1 MKPVKKPTQSAAI
14 RLLAMGLLSFAG
26 MAMATDRTWTGAA
39 GTTVINTAAN
49 WSGSATPSG
58 TADRG
63 IWDGT
68 VTTNV
73 PFVWN
78 GAFGP
83 GGNGGAEVFIISNYP
98 SAFVLAPS
106 AAGVGN
112 LSFGGIIIESAGTGP
127 FRFGSNG
134 VAASTVWRASPAQL
148 INNSTNLATIAQN
161 VAWNNGSG
169 GDRTLIIGG
178 SGDWFVDSSFQPA
191 GAGQTHISV
200 DGTGTSTVTLNAPM
214 TAGGTSHSISNGT
227 LRLTTGDALGI
238 SGSQTLTIAGGAG
251 IKRLALTNNIFLNA
265 AVANI
270 NIAGRDDATGA
281 TNAAIYNLGGDN
293 SIYGITRFNAV
304 GGTNVGIYNAA
315 GNLYFYNNLTAAN
328 VTGQRF
334 FRFDGAGT
342 NSIYG
347 TIDNGSA
354 TLGIRVAGGTVI
366 LYGANTYTGNTILDG
381 GVLSLGND
389 YAIQNSTAV
398 LNGGKLDLG
407 YTSPYIGGLSGAGVI
422 DTAPFSTSTLHV
434 GNNSGISSSF
444 GGNITNSTGT
454 VSLQKIG
461 ANSTLTLTG
470 ASGYSGG
477 TTVAN
482 GTLLINNTVGSGTG
496 SGNVTVSPTGTLG
509 GTGRIA
515 GSVEWQSGSV
525 GSFVVNVVGGSNS
538 TPLTVSGSVTLNG
551 NSVVVNVPG
560 ITPLPVGT
568 YKLMTY
574 NNAGSSGVFA
584 TTPTYTGAGAEL
596 GTASTISTGSGQ
608 VTLLVQNTGLAATWT
623 NNGNGN
629 WSTAANW
636 SSNPNYPH
644 LAGDAAILGVGSA
657 YTAVTLDTSVSVGT
671 MVFTNANSFGVVN
684 AGNTLTLAN
693 PTVDPV
699 IAVQAGSSNSIGST
713 VALNNNL
720 TILAGA
726 GTSLTM
732 TNNVSNGSGTQ
743 AITVNGAGTVELD
756 GNNTYGPSAGTVGT
770 TVGGGTVLQLGN
782 NNALG
787 AGDLDVA
794 SSSTIRA
801 GTALT
806 LPNNI
811 IAGTSATA
819 TVDNNGNNVTLSGVV
834 SGAGGLAKNGTGTL
848 TLNNVNTHAGNTTVN
863 AGTLKLG
870 AANVIP
876 YGFGYG
882 NVIINTNGTLDLNGQ
897 SPSFNGLSGAGLV
910 EANGTVTLTVGE
922 NDTTSTFDG
931 AIKNTTG
938 SLSLVKNGTNTF
950 ALGGTNNTFT
960 GGTTINAGVLQ
971 IGNGGTNSG
980 SIGSGL
986 ITDYATLQFNSV
998 GTNTFSTKITGSGAV
1013 TLANTGQTLYLN
1025 GPNDFTGNVS
1035 INGGNL
1041 WITNTTGLGVGPK
1054 TVIVA
1059 GGGVSLL
1066 TTLHLAGGITLDPS
1080 YTLQL
1085 SYFGGAL
1092 LNESGSNT
1100 VSGPIVMSFGG
1111 GAAYINVKGGFLTL
1125 AGDVACDG
1133 VASGRTFL
1141 LGGTGNGLFSGVAND
1156 NGGNIG
1162 SLQKT
1167 NSGTWTVSGYNT
1179 SVAPATVQ
1187 EGTLN
1192 LTGTWSGAVTVNS
1205 NATLTGSGYVGGNIT
1220 YNAGAKASFSVTN
1233 SGGVNLTPLT
1243 VTGSATLNNNT
1254 ATINIPGATPLPA
1267 GAYTLMTYNGTGT
1280 GAFASTPVITGAG
1293 IPAQASAT
1301 VITGSGVVTLVVAPT
1316 FVWTN
1321 NGSGNWSVGANW
1333 SLGTAPGN
1341 VGDLAVLGVG
1351 SNLTTINLD
1360 GNRTIGNMSFT
1371 NANSFVITNAANT
1384 LTLTNYG
1391 SGVTILV
1398 SAGASNAISTPVV
1411 LGDPNTTISVA
1422 SNTSLS
1428 LNTNIGGPSA
1438 LTKSGAGTLTLSGS
1452 NSYAGAT
1459 TLGNGVLA
1467 LGSANA
1473 IGANTLTIGG
1483 GSLDSIVPNLVN
1495 ANNNPQS
1502 WNASFGFVGS
1512 QNLNLGTGDV
1522 TMGANVILNVNS
1534 NTLTVGGTINGAF
1547 TLSVRAT
1554 NNNNGT
1560 LVLDGTNNFT
1570 GFEGISGTI
1579 ALGSDFALGPTA
1591 TLQLLPNAYT
1601 PVATNLTIMSKNATA
1616 RTITNNVSVNSFDGP
1631 YILGAVAGG
1640 TGDLNFTG
1648 TIASGNGQKRF
1659 YVNNKTTFSGLVT
1672 DGGSPSGPIIKD
1684 GPGNLVLSGAN
1695 ATTKQWTLSAG
1706 TLSLGNA
1713 TAIGTGA
1720 LNISG
1725 GALDTTVVNLVNVGN
1740 NAQNWNGSFGFA
1752 GSSSL
1757 DMGSGNV
1764 TLNTNVTVTVTAN
1777 TLTIGGA
1784 VTNAA
1789 YSLTKA
1795 GAGTMVLSGAN
1806 SYYNTTVNAGTLQ
1819 IAQATLATNGIVT
1832 VAGGGAHLQLNFTT
1846 TNQVGGLVLNGVA
1859 QANGVYG
1866 SSTPGG
1872 YLTGTGYLL
1881 VQNVGPS
1888 GPAQLMSSLSGS
1900 TLSLSWPAGQNW
1912 RLQMQTNSL
1921 SVGLSNNWSYI
1932 TDGSVSSTNI
1942 TVDKTNRTVF
1952 YRLVYP

>member
-1 MKPVKKPTQSAAI
+1 MKLHTTLIKSVTCASV
-14 RLLAMGLLSFAG
+14 LLAASQLTR
-26 MAMATDRTWTGAA
+26 ATDRTWVGLG
-39 GTTVINTAAN
+39 GTTVINTATN
-49 WSGSATPSG
+49 WSGNATPSG

-68 VTTNV
+68 VITNA

-83 GGNGGAEVFIISNYP
+83 GGSSGAPIFIVSNYP
-98 SAFVLAPS
+98 SPFVLMSS

-112 LSFGGIIIESAGTGP
+112 LSFAGVTIESAGTGP
-127 FRFGSNG
+127 FTFGSNG
-134 VAASTVWRASPAQL
+134 IAATTVWRGSPVQL
-148 INNSTNLATIAQN
+148 INNSTNVATIAEN
-161 VAWNNGSG
+161 VAFNNGSG
-169 GDRTLIIGG
+169 VSRTVIFGG
-178 SGDWFVDSSFQPA
+178 SGDWVVNSPFQPA
-191 GAGQTHISV
+191 GSGVMNISV
-200 DGTGTSTVTLNAPM
+200 DGTGANTLTLNAPV
-214 TAGGTSHSISNGT
+214 TVGSTSHAISNGT
-227 LRLTTGDALGI
+227 LRVTSGDALAN
-238 SGSQTLTIAGGAG
+238 SGTQTLTILGGSG
-251 IKRLALTNNIFLNA
+251 IKRLALTNNIILNP

-293 SIYGITRFNAV
+293 YIYGITRFNAV

-334 FRFDGAGT
+334 FRFDGPGT
-342 NSIYG
+342 NTVYG

-366 LYGANTYTGNTILDG
+366 LSGANTYTGNTIIDA
-381 GVLSLGND
+381 GVLSLGSD
-389 YAIQNSTAV
+389 YALQNSTAV
-398 LNGGKLDLG
+398 LNGGKLDIG
-407 YTSPYIGGLSGAGVI
+407 YSSPYIGGLSGTGVI
-422 DTAPFSTSTLHV
+422 DTAPSGTSTLYV
-434 GNNSGISSSF
+434 GNNNGNSSTFS
-444 GGNITNSTGT
+444 GNITNSSGT
-454 VSLQKIG
+454 VTLQKVG
-461 ANSTLTLTG
+461 TNSTLTLSG

-477 TTVAN
+477 TMVAN
-482 GTLLINNTVGSGTG
+482 GTLLVNNTVGSGTG
-496 SGNVTVSPTGTLG
+496 SGNVSVSPTGTLG

-515 GSVEWQSGSV
+515 GSVNWQSGSV
-525 GSFVVNVVGGSNS
+525 GAFSVTAVAGSNS
-538 TPLTVSGSVTLNG
+538 TPLTVVGSVTLSG
-551 NSVVVNVPG
+551 NSVVVDVPG

-584 TTPTYTGAGAEL
+584 TTPSYTGAGAEL
-596 GTASTISTGSGQ
+596 GTASTITTGSGQ
-608 VTLLVQNTGLAATWT
+608 VTLLVQYTGTAAVWT

-684 AGNTLTLAN
+684 VGNTLTLAN
-693 PTVDPV
+693 ATVDPV
-699 IAVQAGSSNSIGST
+699 IAVQAGASNSIGSA
-713 VALNNNL
+713 VALNNNV
-720 TILAGA
+720 TILASA
-726 GTSLTM
+726 GTALAM
-732 TNNVSNGSGTQ
+732 TNSVSNGSGTRS
-743 AITVNGAGTVELD
+743 ITINGAGTVELG

-770 TVGGGTVLQLGN
+770 TVGGGAVLQLGN

-787 AGDLDVA
+787 AGDLGVA

-801 GTALT
+801 GAALT
-806 LPNNI
+806 LANNI

-819 TVDNNGNNVTLSGVV
+819 TVDNNGNNVTLSGAV
-834 SGAGGLAKNGTGTL
+834 SGAGSLAKNGTGTL
-848 TLNNVNTHAGNTTVN
+848 TLSGANTHAGNTTVN
-863 AGTLKLG
+863 AGTLKLS
-870 AANVIP
+870 AASAIP
-876 YGFGYG
+876 YGIGYG

-922 NDTTSTFDG
+922 NDATSTFDG

-938 SLSLVKNGTNTF
+938 SLTLVKNGTNTF
-950 ALGGTNNTFT
+950 ALGGTNNTYS

-986 ITDYATLQFNSV
+986 ITDNGTLQFNSV
-998 GTNTFSTKITGSGAV
+998 GTNTFSAKISGSGAV
-1013 TLANTGQTLYLN
+1013 TLANTSQTLYLN
-1025 GPNDFTGNVS
+1025 GPNDFAGNVT
-1035 INGGNL
+1035 INGGHL
-1041 WITNTTGLGVGPK
+1041 WITNTTGLGTGPK
-1054 TVIVA
+1054 TVAVA
-1059 GGGVSLL
+1059 GGGNSSL
-1066 TTLHLAGGITLDPS
+1066 TTLHLAGGITLDSS

-1100 VSGPIVMSFGG
+1100 VAGPIVMSFGG
-1111 GAAYINVKGGFLTL
+1111 GASYINVKGGFLTL

-1141 LGGTGNGLFSGVAND
+1141 LGGTGNGLFSGSAND
-1156 NGGNIG
+1156 GGGAIG

-1205 NATLTGSGYVGGNIT
+1205 NATLTGAGYVGGNIT
-1220 YNAGAKASFSVTN
+1220 YNAGAKAVFSVTN
-1233 SGGVNLTPLT
+1233 GGGVNLTPLT
-1243 VTGSATLNNNT
+1243 VAGSATLNNNT

-1267 GAYTLMTYNGTGT
+1267 GAYTLMTYNATGT

-1301 VITGSGVVTLVVAPT
+1301 VITGGGVVSLVVAPT

-1360 GNRTIGNMSFT
+1360 GNRTVGNMSFT
-1371 NANSFVITNAANT
+1371 NDNSFVITNAANT

-1411 LGDPNTTISVA
+1411 LGDPNTTISLA

-1428 LNTNIGGPSA
+1428 LNTNLSGPSG
-1438 LTKSGAGTLTLSGS
+1438 LTMSGNGTLTLSGS
-1452 NSYAGAT
+1452 NSYAGVT
-1459 TLGNGVLA
+1459 TIGTGKLV
-1467 LGSANA
+1467 LGSPNA
-1473 IGANTLTIGG
+1473 IGANTLTIGSG
-1483 GSLDSIVPNLVN
+1483 NLDSIVPNLVN
-1495 ANNNPQS
+1495 ANNNPQN

-1522 TMGANVILNVNS
+1522 TMGANVVLNVNS

-1554 NNNNGT
+1554 NNNNAT

-1579 ALGSDFALGPTA
+1579 ALGSDYALGATP
-1591 TLQLLPNAYT
+1591 TLQLLPNSYA
-1601 PVATNLTIMSKNATA
+1601 PWATNLTIMSKDATA
-1616 RTITNNVSVNSFDGP
+1616 RTITNNVSPNSFDGP
-1631 YILGAVAGG
+1631 YNFGAVAGG

-1648 TIASGNGQKRF
+1648 TILTGNGQKRF
-1659 YVNNKTTFSGLVT
+1659 YVNNTTYFSGLVA

-1684 GPGNLVLSGAN
+1684 GPGKLVVSGAN
-1695 ATTKQWTLSAG
+1695 AITKQWTLSAG

-1725 GALDTTVVNLVNVGN
+1725 GALDTTVANLVNAGN
-1740 NAQNWNGSFGFA
+1740 NAQNWNGSFGFV

-1757 DMGSGNV
+1757 DMGSGSV
-1764 TLNTNVTVTVTAN
+1764 TLNANSTVTVSAN

-1784 VTNAA
+1784 VSGAA
-1789 YSLTKA
+1789 FSLTKA
-1795 GAGTMVLSGAN
+1795 GAGTLVLSGAN
-1806 SYYNTTVNAGTLQ
+1806 TYSNTTVSAGTLQ
-1819 IAQATLATNGIVT
+1819 IAQATLATNGIVA
-1832 VAGGGAHLQLNFTT
+1832 VAGGGAHLQLNFIT

-1859 QANGVYG
+1859 QTNGVYG

-1888 GPAQLMSSLSGS
+1888 GPAQLISSVSGS
-1900 TLSLSWPAGQNW
+1900 TLSLSWPAGQGW

-1921 SVGLSNNWSYI
+1921 SVGLSTNWNYI

-1942 TVDKTNRTVF
+1942 NVDNTKPTVF